1 MDNIK
6 KLGLTALAGSMVA
19 TAATAAD
26 LSATGSW
33 ALSYTSEDSDATN
46 GQAFTMGNSVTFAG
60 SGELDNGWTA
70 SVLYELDDGVSDV
83 FDDHSLTLDMG
94 DAGVFKFGENTSGSG
109 IDIASN
115 MVPSVDSPI
124 YSSVGTDTTAY
135 GVARSANEG
144 GNLGYTLTMDGGL
157 KLSAETARA
166 TQANGGGNDAT
177 FGITYTG
184 IDGLTLAA
192 GTGETNRNNGSG
204 GVDTNTFGVKYV
216 TGGLTF
222 GAQSTK
228 VDHGASGTQDEDGLH
243 LGISYNVNDDI
254 SVGYTRQETDF
265 SGTNA
270 DEEHSGFQASYSMGS
285 ISFSGRVGKV
295 DGMGGTAGSSDSDKH
310 ITMSIAF

>member
-46 GQAFTMGNSVTFAG
+46 GQAFTAGNSVTFAG

-70 SVLYELDDGVSDV
+70 SMSYELDDDTM
-83 FDDHSLTLDMG
+83 DDYSLTLDMG
-94 DAGVFKFGENTSGSG
+94 DAGVFKYGESTSGSG

-115 MVPSVDSPI
+115 MVPSVDTPI

-135 GVARSANEG
+135 GVARSAADT

-184 IDGLTLAA
+184 VDGLTLAV
-192 GTGETNRNNGSG
+192 GSGEINRNNGSG
-204 GVDTNTFGVKYV
+204 GVDTTTYGVKYV

-222 GAQSTK
+222 GAQVTE
-228 VDHGASGTQDEDGLH
+228 VDHGASGTQDEDGVH
-243 LGISYNVNDDI
+243 LGISYNVNDDVSI
-254 SVGYTRQETDF
+254 GYTRQETDF

-285 ISFSGRVGKV
+285 ISFGGRVGKV
-295 DGMGGTAGSSDSDKH
+295 DGMGGTAGSSDADKH